1 MGSFIAG
8 GHFVISIKAS
18 CIDSTAPAEV
28 TYHHIHT
35 YTYSI
40 CMKLNT
46 LYVCMY
52 VGGVCPRSEE
62 VAGGAAQ
69 APGAT
74 HPGAIRK
81 VKIDYP
87 YILLFQFLK
96 CMYVCMYVCCYRD
109 HAVVVGV
116 YRPPPKKT

>member
-1 MGSFIAG
+1 
-8 GHFVISIKAS
+8 
-18 CIDSTAPAEV
+18 
-28 TYHHIHT
+28 
-35 YTYSI
+35 
-40 CMKLNT
+40 
-46 LYVCMY
+46 MY

-74 HPGAIRK
+74 HPGAVRK
-81 VKIDYP
+81 VNIDS
-87 YILLFQFLK
+87 IL
-96 CMYVCMYVCCYRD
+96 CMYVCMYVCMDKIHYRRYVVLIPQMYVCMHSFYRD